1 MPDPRAFRPEQVAA
15 RWLDA
20 HEAAAHVGLTLD
32 AFRRR
37 VKAGT
42 LPAPSDR
49 LGARQLRWHSAALDA
64 AMAPAAPSRRP
75 LTGAIHALQA
85 QAAKAAPPA
94 LRR

>member
-1 MPDPRAFRPEQVAA
+1 MPDAA
-15 RWLDA
+15 PRWLDA
-20 HEAAAHVGLTLD
+20 HAAAQHVGLTLD

-42 LPAPSDR
+42 LPPPSDR

-64 AMAPAAPSRRP
+64 AMQPAAPSRGRP

-85 QAAKAAPPA
+85 KAAKAAPSA